1 VRRHLGPMILVEVV
15 DAVREC
21 ECETAWCMSCPVI
34 VADGSCFGYE
44 FAEWFNVRHRW
55 HVGEAILP

>member
-1 VRRHLGPMILVEVV
+1 MRGHFGPVILVEVV
-15 DAVREC
+15 DAVREG
-21 ECETAWCMSCPVI
+21 EGETAWRMSRAVI

-55 HVGEAILP
+55 HVGEAILL

>member
-1 VRRHLGPMILVEVV
+1 VILVEVV

-21 ECETAWCMSCPVI
+21 ERETAWRMAGAVI

-44 FAEWFNVRHRW
+44 FAEWFNVRHLW
-55 HVGEAILP
+55 KIILL